1 MRKNII
7 KIMSM
12 VVISNLVLGCAVIS
26 AQTSVSDTTTATA
39 TPSSTP
45 KEVLPSVLDVCL
57 DKDGRDDGP
66 TVYSGRNKDSFT
78 YILRDKVSQ
87 EVTLPTSYTYRNHVY
102 PITQV
107 NGIDSNAA
115 QTIIAPSSYTKVDLD
130 PTENLKK
137 IIIENDSATLK
148 YLKELQ
154 EAQVYVER
162 KGHDE
167 VTVTYLNL
175 DGSIKALEVVD
186 RGSSAKYVGTV
197 EKPYFTFKGWTGA
210 DLTNVTENITV
221 KPVIE
226 LTKTETAGKLCL
238 ANDDVLVKDGFYD
251 DSYEIKPQFEN
262 VTGDL
267 DYKVIISSDKGM
279 HATYTKEFLE
289 TESWQYTEVYLP
301 LVNDV
306 YDVCVIATD
315 SSEVTYEKHIALK
328 PYGIV
333 RDTQVN
339 SKSLVDYFIEP
350 VKDNLVIG
358 DRIYF
363 TASYNGD
370 LGYQLSA
377 FGYKKQYPAVA
388 DPYFAGEDFNPT
400 WDEDKQMYYIQFD
413 QAGEYRVMM
422 GHSVM
427 LNSVIVKDPTPEVIP
442 PAVDDNQTPPVVDE
456 PSVPTVKEPSSTV
469 EEPTTSPVVEPTA
482 SPSTETVVD
491 NKPAPTGDVKGLQVI
506 VGLMILSAV
515 GIKRVTSK

>member
-26 AQTSVSDTTTATA
+26 AQTSVSDTITSTA

-45 KEVLPSVLDVCL
+45 KEVLPSVLDVSL
-57 DKDGRDDGP
+57 DAEGGEDGY
-66 TVYSGRNKDSFT
+66 TVYSGYTENSFE
-78 YILRDKVSQ
+78 YILDDEISK
-87 EVTLPTSYTYRNHVY
+87 EVTLPTSYTYRKHVY
-102 PITQV
+102 PIIRVT
-107 NGIDSNAA
+107 GTSNAA
-115 QTIIAPSSYTKVDLD
+115 QTIIAPSSYTKVDLR

-175 DGSIKALEVVD
+175 DGTIKALEVVD

-210 DLTNVTENITV
+210 DLTNVTENVTV

-238 ANDDVLVKDGFYD
+238 TNDDVLVKDGFYD

-267 DYKVIISSDKGM
+267 DYKVIITSDKGM

-289 TESWQYTEVYLP
+289 TESWQYTTIYLP

-370 LGYQLSA
+370 LGYRLSA

-388 DPYFAGEDFNPT
+388 NPYFAGEVFNPT

-413 QAGEYRVMM
+413 QKGEYRIMM

-442 PAVDDNQTPPVVDE
+442 PVVDDNQIPPVTE
-456 PSVPTVKEPSSTV
+456 PSVPPVSKPSSTV
-469 EEPTTSPVVEPTA
+469 EEPTASPVVEPTA
-482 SPSTETVVD
+482 SPSTETVVN
-491 NKPAPTGDVKGLQVI
+491 NKPAPTGDTEGLQVI
-506 VGLMILSAV
+506 IGLMVLSAV